1 LPVSADLRPLLR
13 FYRCALQLPHIAC
26 LRREGSWLP
35 LRASHEYALMQSDP
49 SSKASNPPLLSAR
62 VVRAAKAALVIVL
75 VLPILASAQT
85 ALVGKA
91 APDFALRSLRG
102 ENIRL
107 SEHSGEVVVVNFWA
121 TWCGPCRQE
130 MPQLD
135 ELYAKYRRAGLVLL
149 GVSLDYQKDR
159 ATEMAQT
166 LKVAYPVLFDEQRN
180 VSRSYGVDDLP
191 VTLLIDRQGVVR
203 FVSQGYKPGYESR
216 YAEQL
221 RELLNE

>member
-1 LPVSADLRPLLR
+1 MLA
-13 FYRCALQLPHIAC
+13 
-26 LRREGSWLP
+26 G
-35 LRASHEYALMQSDP
+35 HEDALMQS
-49 SSKASNPPLLSAR
+49 NLSFEAPAPR
-62 VVRAAKAALVIVL
+62 LQRTRIVRAAAVALVLALGFPV
-75 VLPILASAQT
+75 LASAQT

-91 APDFALRSLRG
+91 APDFALRSVRG
-102 ENIRL
+102 ENVRL
-107 SEHSGEVVVVNFWA
+107 SEHSGEVVLVNFWA

-149 GVSLDYQKDR
+149 GVTIDHQRDR
-159 ATEMAQT
+159 AAEMAGT
-166 LKVAYPVLFDEQRN
+166 LKVAYPVLFDELRN

-203 FVSQGYKPGYESR
+203 FVSQGYKPGYENR

-221 RELLNE
+221 RALLNE